1 MTHDAHPSIPV
12 AGARIAHIGVAVTDI
27 AAALPFYTA
36 VLGLVPRPAEAADG
50 ATIVSIPFGESDVE
64 LLQPVSAESP
74 VAKFLEKRGP
84 GIHHVCYRV
93 PDLEAALA
101 ACRAAGY
108 RLVDETPR
116 TGAHGKRIAFLH
128 PKSTAGILVEL
139 TD

>member
-36 VLGLVPRPAEAADG
+36 VLGLVPRPAEQADG

-64 LLQPVSAESP
+64 LLQPDRADSP
-74 VAKFLEKRGP
+74 VGKFLEKRGP

>member
-1 MTHDAHPSIPV
+1 MIP
-12 AGARIAHIGVAVTDI
+12 GARIAHIGVAVNDLAT
-27 AAALPFYTA
+27 ALPFYTQ
-36 VLGLVPRPAEAADG
+36 VLGLTPRPPETADG

-64 LLQPVSAESP
+64 LLQPLSPESP
-74 VAKFLEKRGP
+74 VAKFIEKRGP

-93 PDLEAALA
+93 PDLDAALI

-116 TGAHGKRIAFLH
+116 IGAHGKRIAFLH
-128 PKSTAGILVEL
+128 PKSTAGILIEL